1 MLAPGS
7 PVNLNQAIIEPGG
20 FKSRAH
26 VSFDPVRVIRFAK
39 VNEYEVPP
47 ALYFSGRRSI
57 PLMKIGGE
65 IIFFVLVRWRFAHFH
80 QQFAAIPSAVRNY
93 DHKKSLDQQGSFLT

>member
-26 VSFDPVRVIRFAK
+26 VSFGSNKMNRFAK

-47 ALYFSGRRSI
+47 GPLLFRAAINTFDENWRRDHLLCLSEMATC
-57 PLMKIGGE
+57 L
-65 IIFFVLVRWRFAHFH
+65 FLW
-80 QQFAAIPSAVRNY
+80 QFAALPSVVRNY
-93 DHKKSLDQQGSFLT
+93 DHKKSPDQQGSFLA